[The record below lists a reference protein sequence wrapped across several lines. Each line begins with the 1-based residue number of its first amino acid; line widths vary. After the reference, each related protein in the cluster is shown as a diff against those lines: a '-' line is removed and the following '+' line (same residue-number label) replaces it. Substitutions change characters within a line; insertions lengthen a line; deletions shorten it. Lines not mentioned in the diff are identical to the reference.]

1 MKLPKFA
8 YHRPDTLEE
17 ALSVLAEFGD
27 ESKVL
32 AGGQSL
38 IPLLALRLSQPAHI
52 VDIGLIAGALEVP
65 AAGGLRIGLGV
76 RQADVELSPVVAKAA
91 HLMHAAAPLVGHR
104 AIRNRGTIC
113 GSLAHADPAAE
124 MPAVALALE
133 AEMLIRSA
141 SGERFVGAADFF
153 DGYLSTAVGED
164 ELLVEVRLPA
174 WSAAARGAIREVCR
188 RHGDFAL
195 VGGAAVVDF
204 DDQRRVRR
212 AAISLFG
219 VASTPVRMA
228 EAEAVLVGETPSAD
242 LFSAAAAQ
250 AAAQIDPPSDLHAT
264 SAYRKHLAGV
274 VTRQCLEACAA

>member
-1 MKLPKFA
+1 
-8 YHRPDTLEE
+8 
-17 ALSVLAEFGD
+17 
-27 ESKVL
+27 
-32 AGGQSL
+32 
-38 IPLLALRLSQPAHI
+38 
-52 VDIGLIAGALEVP
+52 
-65 AAGGLRIGLGV
+65 LRIGLGV

-91 HLMHAAAPLVGHR
+91 PLMHAAAPLVGHR